1 MDNKNITERL
11 KRVVAIVDGWQRSE
25 SVPQIERDIALA
37 ELREVYNELL
47 VLECNIT
54 LQQSVV
60 EPKTLVV
67 EEQIKE
73 DIEPET
79 EVEAGTQTEA
89 EERDSFYDALDIDAL
104 LGLSDEPSVER
115 TEHTV
120 EVPVVEESLEESEN
134 IEEKISKVSEPE
146 VVADPTPDPTPEPIS
161 EPIPEPAPEPTPEPI
176 SEPTPEPTPE
186 PTVDVAKSLSGGLF
200 DLNDIPVRSKSKR
213 KMISLYSDNPIA
225 TNSSAEPEIRV
236 RSEKIEEPQTAK
248 EEAINVAPT
257 LTEPVQRLGDSFAG
271 VTTLADKMAHDDAP
285 TTPFNRIKELRQ
297 AIGLNDKFLMVRDL
311 FGGDVERYEATI
323 DTLDEF
329 EDLDECIIYIVEN
342 FRWNPDLE
350 ASKLLISLIERKLA

>member
-67 EEQIKE
+67 EEHIKE

-79 EVEAGTQTEA
+79 EVEAGTQAAA
-89 EERDSFYDALDIDAL
+89 EQRDSFYDALDIDAL
-104 LGLSDEPSVER
+104 LGLSDESSVER

-134 IEEKISKVSEPE
+134 IEEKISKVSEQE
-146 VVADPTPDPTPEPIS
+146 VIS
-161 EPIPEPAPEPTPEPI
+161 EPI
-176 SEPTPEPTPE
+176 SEPTPEPTPELTPEPISEPTPE

-225 TNSSAEPEIRV
+225 TNSSAESEIRV
-236 RSEKIEEPQTAK
+236 RSEKIEKPQTAK

-350 ASKLLISLIERKLA
+350 ASKFLISLIERKLA